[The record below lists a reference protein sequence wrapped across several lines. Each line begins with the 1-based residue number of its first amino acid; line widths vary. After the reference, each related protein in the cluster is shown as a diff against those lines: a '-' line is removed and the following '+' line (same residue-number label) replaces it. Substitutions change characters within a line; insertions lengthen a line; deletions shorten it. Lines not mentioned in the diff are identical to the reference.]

1 MANWNPSSEAQYKNE
16 VSRVTSEFQTH
27 ANTLRNRAPAVILGI
42 QDAQAA
48 VASAKSG
55 IENGV
60 TLLQTRSN
68 ELKSTLQSMLQA
80 NSQAASQIQM
90 LETQVNTTKKEVTE
104 AEKLSAI
111 RKEQAAELQKKGI
124 GNYHSS
130 WLGLWRPLSD
140 QSRFGLLL
148 ASIFFGIIAVLL
160 IGYYGI
166 PVLLVYFGYMAGNTN
181 INFQIGSGKL
191 RK

>member
-1 MANWNPSSEAQYKNE
+1 MANWNPSSEAQYTNE
-16 VSRVTSEFQTH
+16 VSRVISEFQTH
-27 ANTLRNRAPAVILGI
+27 ANVLRNRAPAVILGI
-42 QDAQAA
+42 QDAQSAT
-48 VASAKSG
+48 ASAKSG

-60 TLLQTRSN
+60 TLLQTRSS
-68 ELKSTLQSMLQA
+68 ELKSILQSLLQA
-80 NSQAASQIQM
+80 NSQAANQIQM
-90 LETQVNTTKKEVTE
+90 LETQVATTKQEVTD

-111 RKEQAAELQKKGI
+111 RKEQAAELQKKGV

-148 ASIFFGIIAVLL
+148 ASIFFGIITVLF

-166 PVLLVYFGYMAGNTN
+166 PILRGYTAGNTN